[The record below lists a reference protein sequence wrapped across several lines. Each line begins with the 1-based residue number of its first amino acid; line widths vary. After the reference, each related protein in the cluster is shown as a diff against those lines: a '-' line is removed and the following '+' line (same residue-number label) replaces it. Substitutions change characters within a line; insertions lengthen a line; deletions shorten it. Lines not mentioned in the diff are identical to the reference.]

1 MKLTPKD
8 HADRL
13 QLQIALTEL
22 DTLTHRLNET
32 KRESENRLEARRLLA
47 QMGTRQSLRVEQQDV
62 FMVRHDDIVQVVRII
77 YFILLFTA
85 LLDCLSK

>member
-1 MKLTPKD
+1 LKLTPKD